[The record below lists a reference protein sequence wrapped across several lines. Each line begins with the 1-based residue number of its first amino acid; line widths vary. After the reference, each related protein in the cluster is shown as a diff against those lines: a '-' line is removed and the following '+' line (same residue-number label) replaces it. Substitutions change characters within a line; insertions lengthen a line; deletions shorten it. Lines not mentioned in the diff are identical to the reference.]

1 MAANVLSPRP
11 RNFTDDSEMKLID
24 NSRMFY
30 SIKNGRDGTAMKPF
44 KEILTDTEIKSVAA
58 FIRYAFIEKRFKNIN
73 YHSPENQWYDFE
85 KKYPEAIRYFLY
97 NGEENNLSE
106 ELKAGKRIFESTCI
120 TCHLT
125 KKESGGAIFHKI
137 R

>member
-1 MAANVLSPRP
+1 
-11 RNFTDDSEMKLID
+11 MKLIG

-44 KEILTDTEIKSVAA
+44 KEILTDAEIKSVTA
-58 FIRYAFIEKRFKNIN
+58 FIRYAFIEKRFRNIN

-85 KKYPEAIRYFLY
+85 KKYSEAIRYFLY
-97 NGEENNLSE
+97 NGDENNLSE
-106 ELKAGKRIFESTCI
+106 ELRAGKRIFESTCI

-125 KKESGGAIFHKI
+125 KKETGSAIFYKAK
-137 R
+137 